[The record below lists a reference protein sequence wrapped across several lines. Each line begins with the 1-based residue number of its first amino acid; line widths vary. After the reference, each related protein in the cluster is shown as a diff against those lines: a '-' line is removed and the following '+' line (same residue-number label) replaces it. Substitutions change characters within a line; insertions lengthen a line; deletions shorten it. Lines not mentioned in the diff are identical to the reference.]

1 MKHLRHLFVTL
12 AILATAAPSTWGALL
27 LQAEDYLLCPGV
39 EPTFDRRAS
48 LTQIIEERRTF
59 ASGISAEQ
67 SPLTLTFFGIRIDEP
82 GEVMKWRENEDKR
95 IRGLIFPSDMEK
107 VKTFAEKVRGQ
118 ISNIHN
124 SFPLGLAGNL
134 SISQIVT
141 ESEDGKGDSD
151 WKMEVVVPVHHPGYT
166 MQCQWERGE
175 EDTLLVRITLVRPSV
190 YQLIDREPE
199 TTGLKAVMAPKGK
212 PSNKVEVW
220 MRAIDADMPLKV
232 EYRKLDDSGRAGS

>member
-1 MKHLRHLFVTL
+1 M
-12 AILATAAPSTWGALL
+12 AILAAAIPSSWGAVM

-48 LTQIIEERRTF
+48 LSQIIEERHAF
-59 ASGISAEQ
+59 ASNISAEQ
-67 SPLTLTFFGIRIDEP
+67 SPLTMTFFGVRIDEP
-82 GEVMKWRENEDKR
+82 AEVMKWRENEDKR
-95 IRGLIFPSDMEK
+95 IRALIFPTDMDK
-107 VKTFAEKVRGQ
+107 VKAFAEKVRSQ
-118 ISNIHN
+118 TASINK

-141 ESEDGKGDSD
+141 DSADGKGDSD
-151 WKMEVVVPVHHPGYT
+151 WKMEVVVPVFHPGYT

-199 TTGLKAVMAPKGK
+199 ATGLKAVMAPKGK

-232 EYRKLDDSGRAGS
+232 EFRKLDDSGRAGS